1 MSGNTFGK
9 LFTLTS
15 FGESHGI
22 AIGGIVD
29 GCPPG
34 IDLDPQ
40 TLQKDLDRRKPGTSR
55 YVTPRRESDES
66 QILSGIFEGKTTGTP
81 IGLIIYNGDQRSQD
95 YLAIKDKFRP
105 GHADFPYLAKYGRRD
120 YRGGGRASARE
131 TAIRVAAGAIAK
143 AVLKTLAGIEIR
155 SYVSQIGKH
164 KLSFDN
170 WQSVADNPFNCPND
184 KQTAMLERYLYE
196 IRKSGDSIGAE
207 LTVIADNVP
216 AGLGEPV
223 FDRLDAELAHALMS
237 INAVK
242 GVAIGDGFDC
252 ISCRGSEFRDEHRA
266 AAGFLSNHAGGIL
279 GGISSGQQIIAR
291 AAFKATSSILIAGR
305 TTDTSGQDTEIVS
318 KGRHDPCVGLRACP
332 IMEAM
337 TALVLCDHYLRQR
350 GQNGQINFLPSNAP

>member
-1 MSGNTFGK
+1 MSGNTLGK

-29 GCPPG
+29 GCPAG
-34 IDLDPQ
+34 IPVDPE

-55 YVTPRRESDES
+55 YVTPRKESDEIE
-66 QILSGIFEGKTTGTP
+66 ILSGIFEEKTTGTP
-81 IGLIIYNGDQRSQD
+81 IGLLIRNADQRSKD
-95 YLAIKDKFRP
+95 YQAIKDKFRP
-105 GHADFPYLAKYGRRD
+105 GHADFTYFAKYGRRD

-143 AVLKTLAGIEIR
+143 TVLKTLADIEIR
-155 SYVSQIGKH
+155 SYVSQIGEH
-164 KLSFDN
+164 ELEFDS
-170 WQSVADNPFNCPND
+170 WEKVRENPFNCPND
-184 KQTAMLERYLYE
+184 TQTALLERYLYE

-207 LTVIADNVP
+207 LTVVVDNVP
-216 AGLGEPV
+216 TGLGEPV

-242 GVAIGDGFDC
+242 GVAIGDGFAC
-252 ISCRGSEFRDEHRA
+252 VSRRGSEFRDQRRA

-291 AAFKATSSILIAGR
+291 AAFKPTSSILIAGQ
-305 TTDTSGQDTEIVS
+305 TTDTRGQDTDIVS

-350 GQNGQINFLPSNAP
+350 GQNGWIDFDSS